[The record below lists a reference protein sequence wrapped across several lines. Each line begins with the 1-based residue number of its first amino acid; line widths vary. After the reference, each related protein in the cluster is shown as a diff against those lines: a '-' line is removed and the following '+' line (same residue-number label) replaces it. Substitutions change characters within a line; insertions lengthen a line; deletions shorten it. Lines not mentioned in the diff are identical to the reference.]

1 MPLDEAAIQSELIDI
16 QAAGDMKAALRG
28 GESLSAF
35 WVACPQEY
43 DTLKT
48 LAMYVLTM
56 FELTYNCEDTFSK
69 MNSIK
74 MHERNRLSNQSLED
88 CLRISLT
95 AVKTNVKNIVS
106 KGKCNFS
113 H

>member
-1 MPLDEAAIQSELIDI
+1 MPLDEKAIQSELIDI

-28 GESLSAF
+28 PESLSAF

-56 FELTYNCEDTFSK
+56 FSSTYAC
-69 MNSIK
+69 
-74 MHERNRLSNQSLED
+74 
-88 CLRISLT
+88 
-95 AVKTNVKNIVS
+95 KTQ
-106 KGKCNFS
+106 
-113 H
+113 